1 MNTRLEELAEK
12 TGVTMLNVLS
22 CYEEEI
28 KCFAELVAADER
40 AAMLQ
45 AITDPKNQPSQ
56 FGTVTVEY
64 MEQEINRRINNKV
77 T

>member
-45 AITDPKNQPSQ
+45 AITDPENQPSQ